1 MPGLMPNVLQAPNPK
16 LLPTPTLPTEGP
28 GSSPGGGVVFY
39 VAVQAEVSPSGC
51 SPLASPGLFS
61 HQYHLLLLTLSRV
74 AMRIMNERQPHRASG
89 ARLSVRGGE
98 RVCPPGNPPNHK
110 QEGKAEEL
118 SPRRDP
124 QPRVLL
130 NHVCD
135 MQVNSSHSRPPIQA
149 ARFPLKP
156 KERWLQKQTELSL
169 GGSSSGKTHGV
180 KGRGRAC
187 LPRPASWRI
196 RHNAPDQHF
205 LNLVIPIHQ
214 VFTANNRNTT
224 KE

>member
-1 MPGLMPNVLQAPNPK
+1 M
-16 LLPTPTLPTEGP
+16 
-28 GSSPGGGVVFY
+28 VFY
-39 VAVQAEVSPSGC
+39 VAVQAKVSPSGC

-61 HQYHLLLLTLSRV
+61 HQYHLLLLTLCRV
-74 AMRIMNERQPHRASG
+74 AMRIMNDRQLHRASG
-89 ARLSVRGGE
+89 ARLSVQGGE

-110 QEGKAEEL
+110 QKGKAEEL

-124 QPRVLL
+124 QPRVSL

-135 MQVNSSHSRPPIQA
+135 MQVNSSHSRPPVQA
-149 ARFPLKP
+149 AQLPLKP
-156 KERWLQKQTELSL
+156 IERRLQKQTQLSP

-187 LPRPASWRI
+187 LPWPASWKI
-196 RHNAPDQHF
+196 RRNTPDQHF

-214 VFTANNRNTT
+214 VFTAHNTNTT